1 MSDSLPRPPQNGE
14 PAPSQTNCNAECQ
27 HLSDIPVSGEAADSS
42 ASVRQLDT
50 FFHPRYVPN
59 RYSDRVTRWA
69 VLNPFFP
76 NCRRSVSA
84 IPAATIALVMLWR
97 QTLGGLA
104 QLGWAPGKMRD
115 PAAAARNLQFVQ
127 LLPDVYSLRAAY
139 TLMSNG

>member
-1 MSDSLPRPPQNGE
+1 MASRRTHRHIVALNANTLP
-14 PAPSQTNCNAECQ
+14 
-27 HLSDIPVSGEAADSS
+27 IPVSGDAADSS

-50 FFHPRYVPN
+50 FFHTRYVPN

-84 IPAATIALVMLWR
+84 IPAATIAWLCCGGKH
-97 QTLGGLA
+97 LGGL
-104 QLGWAPGKMRD
+104 
-115 PAAAARNLQFVQ
+115 RNWVGLRAKCVIPPRRRETCSFAQ